1 MDVLNVSYRAA
12 NPGDALEITPL
23 IRLAAGEM
31 MDFLLRPLHQQL
43 TVEEILARMI
53 QSETSVLSYQNIEV
67 AYSHGRIIGM
77 ANSYPANLDIIT
89 EEMKGLFEND
99 SLAIIQAF
107 NNAKINGS
115 WFLNILAVKS
125 PYQQQGIGTSLLW
138 RTKEKAWE
146 SGYSTLSLV
155 TQSDNLTAIR
165 LYQKNGF
172 REFQNI
178 VIPPH
183 PQISDRLSYILMSCD
198 LTI

>member
-1 MDVLNVSYRAA
+1 MDVFNVSYRAA
-12 NPGDALEITPL
+12 NPRDVLEIAPL

-31 MDFLLRPLHQQL
+31 MDFLLQPLHQQL
-43 TVEEILARMI
+43 TVEQILARMI

-77 ANSYPANLDIIT
+77 ANSYPANADIIT
-89 EEMKGLFEND
+89 EEMKQLFKPD
-99 SLAIIQAF
+99 RLAIIEAF
-107 NNAKINGS
+107 DNAKVEGS

-125 PYQQQGIGTSLLW
+125 PYQRQGIGTSLIW
-138 RTKEKAWE
+138 RTKQKAWE
-146 SGYSTLSLV
+146 SGFSTLSLV

-172 REFQNI
+172 REVKTL

-183 PQISDRLSYILMSCD
+183 PEISDRLSYILMSCD

>member
-12 NPGDALEITPL
+12 NPRDVLEIAPL

-31 MDFLLRPLHQQL
+31 MDFLLQPLHQQL
-43 TVEEILARMI
+43 TVEQILARMI

-77 ANSYPANLDIIT
+77 ANSYPANADIIT
-89 EEMKGLFEND
+89 EEMKQLFKPD
-99 SLAIIQAF
+99 RLAIIEAF
-107 NNAKINGS
+107 DNAKVEGS

-125 PYQQQGIGTSLLW
+125 PYQRQGIGTSLIW
-138 RTKEKAWE
+138 RTKQKAWE
-146 SGYSTLSLV
+146 SGFSTLSLV

-172 REFQNI
+172 REVKTL

-183 PQISDRLSYILMSCD
+183 PEISDRLSYILMSCD

>member
-1 MDVLNVSYRAA
+1 M
-12 NPGDALEITPL
+12 
-23 IRLAAGEM
+23 
-31 MDFLLRPLHQQL
+31 
-43 TVEEILARMI
+43 
-53 QSETSVLSYQNIEV
+53 
-67 AYSHGRIIGM
+67 
-77 ANSYPANLDIIT
+77 
-89 EEMKGLFEND
+89 
-99 SLAIIQAF
+99 AIIQAF
-107 NNAKINGS
+107 NNAKVEGS

-138 RTKEKAWE
+138 RTKQKAWE

-172 REFQNI
+172 REVQNL

>member
-12 NPGDALEITPL
+12 HPRDALEIAQLT
-23 IRLAAGEM
+23 RLAAGEM
-31 MDFLLRPLHQQL
+31 MDFLLQPLHQQL
-43 TVEEILARMI
+43 TVDEILARMI

-89 EEMKGLFEND
+89 EEMQGLFQPE

-107 NNAKINGS
+107 NNAKIDGS

-138 RTKEKAWE
+138 RTKQKAWE

-172 REFQNI
+172 REVQNL
-178 VIPPH
+178 VIPPY
-183 PQISDRLSYILMSCD
+183 PQVSDRLSYILMSCD

>member
-1 MDVLNVSYRAA
+1 MDVFNVSYRAA
-12 NPGDALEITPL
+12 HPRDVLEIAPL

-31 MDFLLRPLHQQL
+31 MDFLLQPLHQQL
-43 TVEEILARMI
+43 TVEQILARMI
-53 QSETSVLSYQNIEV
+53 QSETSVLSSQNIEV

-89 EEMKGLFEND
+89 EEMQGLFQPE

-107 NNAKINGS
+107 NNAKVEGS

-138 RTKEKAWE
+138 RTKQKAWE

-172 REFQNI
+172 REVQNL